1 MLVTV
6 RYFASIRE
14 VVGQRSEVREVPDAT
29 TAGELLEQIVR
40 DYPAIDGLRR
50 ASRIML
56 NQEYAE
62 LDRLL
67 SDGDELAL
75 IPPVSGGSDE
85 FHVIDQPIDM
95 QALADLVASPG
106 AGAVATFAG
115 SVRDNAR
122 GRGVLILEYEA
133 YEEAAEKALAQIGTE
148 IRERWDI
155 EGVAITHRVGR
166 LSIGEVSVGIA
177 VSSAH
182 RAEAFDACRHAIE
195 RIKQIVPIWKKEFY
209 ADGETWIGSEAEYQA
224 AFGSSALRS
233 PEHSSDTD
241 PSLSMP

>member
-1 MLVTV
+1 MQVTV

-14 VVGQRSEVREVPDAT
+14 VIGQRSEVREVPEAT

-40 DYPAIDGLRR
+40 DHPAIDGLRR

-62 LDRLL
+62 SDDLL
-67 SDGDELAL
+67 SDGDEFAL
-75 IPPVSGGSDE
+75 IPPVSGGSDD
-85 FHVIDQPIDM
+85 FHVIDRPIDV
-95 QALADLVASPG
+95 QALANLVASPS

-122 GRGVLILEYEA
+122 GRGVLVLEYEA
-133 YEEAAEKALAQIGTE
+133 YEEAAEKVLAQIGAE

-155 EGVAITHRVGR
+155 EGVAITHRIGR

-182 RAEAFDACRHAIE
+182 RAEAFNACRHAIE

-209 ADGETWIGSEAEYQA
+209 VDGETWIGSESEYQA
-224 AFGSSALRS
+224 AFGTSTPRSS
-233 PEHSSDTD
+233 E
-241 PSLSMP
+241 

>member
-1 MLVTV
+1 MQVTV

-14 VVGQRSEVREVPDAT
+14 VIGQRSEVREVPEAT

-40 DYPAIDGLRR
+40 DHPAIDGLRR

-62 LDRLL
+62 PDDLL
-67 SDGDELAL
+67 SDGDEFAL
-75 IPPVSGGSDE
+75 IPPVSGGSDD
-85 FHVIDQPIDM
+85 FHVIDRQIDM
-95 QALADLVASPG
+95 QALANLVASPS

-122 GRGVLILEYEA
+122 GRGVLVLEYEA
-133 YEEAAEKALAQIGTE
+133 YEEAAEKVLAQIGAE

-155 EGVAITHRVGR
+155 EGVAITHRIGR

-209 ADGETWIGSEAEYQA
+209 ADGETWIGSESEYQA
-224 AFGSSALRS
+224 AFGTSTPRAT
-233 PEHSSDTD
+233 E
-241 PSLSMP
+241 

>member
-1 MLVTV
+1 MQITV

-14 VVGQRSEVREVPDAT
+14 VIGQRSEVRDVSEAT
-29 TAGELLEQIVR
+29 TAGELIEQIVR
-40 DYPAIDGLRR
+40 EHPAIDGLRR

-67 SDGDELAL
+67 ADGDELAL
-75 IPPVSGGSDE
+75 IPPVSGGSDD

-95 QALADLVASPG
+95 QMLAELVASPG

-115 SVRDNAR
+115 HVRDNAH
-122 GRGVLILEYEA
+122 GRGVLVLEYEA
-133 YEEAAEKALAQIGTE
+133 YEEAAEKALAQIGAE

-166 LSIGEVSVGIA
+166 LTVGEVSVGIA

-209 ADGETWIGSEAEYQA
+209 VDGETWIGSEAEYQV
-224 AFGSSALRS
+224 AFGSSTMRS
-233 PEHSSDTD
+233 SEHSSDTD
-241 PSLSMP
+241 PSLSTP

>member
-1 MLVTV
+1 MQVTV

-14 VVGQRSEVREVPDAT
+14 VIGQRSEVREVPEAT

-40 DYPAIDGLRR
+40 DHPAIDGLRR

-62 LDRLL
+62 SDDLL
-67 SDGDELAL
+67 SDGDEFAL
-75 IPPVSGGSDE
+75 IPPVSGGSDD
-85 FHVIDQPIDM
+85 FHVIDRPIDV
-95 QALADLVASPG
+95 QALANLVASPS

-115 SVRDNAR
+115 SVRDHAR
-122 GRGVLILEYEA
+122 GRGVLVLEYEA
-133 YEEAAEKALAQIGTE
+133 YEEAAEKVLAQIGAE

-155 EGVAITHRVGR
+155 EGVAITHRIGR

-182 RAEAFDACRHAIE
+182 RAEAFNACRHAIE

-209 ADGETWIGSEAEYQA
+209 VDGETWIGSESEYQA
-224 AFGSSALRS
+224 AFGTSTPRSS
-233 PEHSSDTD
+233 E
-241 PSLSMP
+241 